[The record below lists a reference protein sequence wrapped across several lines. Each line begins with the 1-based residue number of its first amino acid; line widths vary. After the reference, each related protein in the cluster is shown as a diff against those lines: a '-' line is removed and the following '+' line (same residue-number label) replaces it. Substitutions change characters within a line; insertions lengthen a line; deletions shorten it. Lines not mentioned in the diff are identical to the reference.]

1 MLKFLIDECLS
12 PLLAGRARRRGF
24 DAFHVN
30 WLEKGGY
37 PDHALMPY
45 SLAGDYVFV
54 TNNGVDFRPLYNALE
69 LHPGLVI
76 VLDARSRERQIAM
89 FMAVLDALEKWPDT
103 VNKLIEVDGNSNIT
117 ISDFPAIRQN
127 R

>member
-12 PLLAGRARRRGF
+12 PMLAGRARSRGF
-24 DAFHVN
+24 EAFHVN
-30 WLEKGGY
+30 WLEKSGY

-54 TNNGVDFRPLYNALE
+54 TNNGVDFKPLYNALD

-76 VLDARSRERQIAM
+76 VLEARSRASQISM
-89 FMAVLDALEKWPDT
+89 FMAVLDILEAAPDT
-103 VNKLIEVDGNSNIT
+103 VNKLIEVDGHGNVS
-117 ISDFPAIRQN
+117 ISEFPASGRN